1 VESEEAIRRALPRY
15 LITTDRDLERAV
27 FRLVRE
33 LRAAAGR
40 VGPEALEAEVQQWY
54 RLARP
59 ALRSGDGYRTWDE
72 VRAQFLHGWG
82 KVKYAAGDGPVDH
95 AYRSALAAPEPPAA
109 ARYGDERLKNLVRLC
124 AELDR
129 REGGQFRL
137 SGYTAADLIGVSRP
151 WADRW
156 LKVLVNDGVLRQ
168 VRPADGP
175 RRLAAEYQFVH
186 DDCRAEA

>member
-1 VESEEAIRRALPRY
+1 VESDGAVRRALPRY
-15 LITTDRDLERAV
+15 LITTDRDFERGV

-33 LRAAAGR
+33 LRAVAGR
-40 VGPEALEAEVQQWY
+40 VGPAAVEAEVQAWY
-54 RLARP
+54 GLARP
-59 ALRSGDGYRTWDE
+59 ALRSGDGCRTWDE

-95 AYRSALAAPEPPAA
+95 AYRAALAAPPPPAA
-109 ARYGDERLKNLVRLC
+109 ARYGDERLRNLVRLC

-156 LKVLVNDGVLRQ
+156 LAMLVADGVLRLA
-168 VRPADGP
+168 RKADGP
-175 RRLAAEYQFVH
+175 RRLAAEYQFIY
-186 DDCRAEA
+186 DDCRAAA